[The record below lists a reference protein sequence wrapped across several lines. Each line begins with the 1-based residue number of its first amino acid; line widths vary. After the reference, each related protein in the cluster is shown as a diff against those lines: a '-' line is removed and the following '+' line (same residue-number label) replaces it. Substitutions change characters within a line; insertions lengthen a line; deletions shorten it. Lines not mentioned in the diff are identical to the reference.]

1 MGVANQH
8 WSTEAVEAAIFRS
21 EGIEPARLQYGPA
34 PNPDPAAGFRRYDP
48 TGVAHLNVHVENG
61 VLFEGAGGG
70 GLTGKSRYQ
79 NKRMAVAAIAEALNS
94 GNAGGHAVN
103 SYWLQWLDDNP
114 GQQLWLAGNGGGPKN
129 GPGVRVSGD
138 YYGYQG
144 NSSDLR
150 KIERISLNLRSHGD
164 ALFIYSS
171 YPDKLVAMN
180 ST

>member
-1 MGVANQH
+1 MGVANQV
-8 WSTEAVEAAIFRS
+8 WTTADIESAIFRS
-21 EGIEPARLQYGPA
+21 EGIAPGRLQYGPA

-48 TGVAHLNVHVENG
+48 AGVAHLNVHVSDG

-70 GLTGKSRYQ
+70 GLAHKSRYQ
-79 NKRMAVAAIAEALNS
+79 NKRVAVEVIAEALNT
-94 GNAGGHAVN
+94 GAAGGHPVN
-103 SYWLQWLDDNP
+103 SYWLQWLDNNL

-129 GPGVRVSGD
+129 GPGVLVTGD
-138 YYGYQG
+138 FYGYQG
-144 NSSDLR
+144 NGTDLL

-171 YPDKLVAMN
+171 YPDKLVAHS